1 VSAGETPP
9 ASRSPLDA
17 VLAAATLVVLVVV
30 ALAFPPRPFGD
41 SVEYLLMA
49 ESWAAHG
56 SPALRP
62 GDMDALRRRAAL
74 SGVAVNPDDA
84 LGNYFEGRDGRF
96 YCYHFAFYPLLTLP
110 ARYVLRAFG
119 ADELKAGPLT
129 NAIAFGAAIGAVLLW
144 TPISPFARRAAAALL
159 VSSPALGFLLWPHPE
174 VLSFAM
180 AALALVL
187 GSRGSRGAAILCAA
201 IASIQNPPLVLLA
214 VFEMARPWLL
224 RQSGPLP
231 WPRAMVLILAA
242 VAVVA
247 SPLFFLAEFSTV
259 NLAAYETA
267 GAHAFGVGKGLGLLF
282 DPDLGLVRYAPLTVA
297 LWLAVLGM
305 AMVHG
310 PARRLEGALAV
321 ALVLM
326 MLACSATGNWNHGTT
341 GPSRYVVWL
350 FPLMAYLI
358 TMGPTASRLLAAPGR
373 GCRLI
378 LVIAVAAQIAV
389 AAHRGGVLSPLDYL
403 EHSRAA
409 RAVLDRWPALYRS
422 PEEVFR
428 ERTAHTEVD
437 IDGPFIYE
445 NDGRCRKALARW
457 KHADALIARC
467 GPLPDSV
474 RPFFQSHPAKD
485 EKGRWVFVDY

>member
-1 VSAGETPP
+1 MTG
-9 ASRSPLDA
+9 RSPLDA
-17 VLAAATLVVLVVV
+17 VLAAATLVVLIGL
-30 ALAFPPRPFGD
+30 ALAYPPRPLGD

-49 ESWAAHG
+49 ESLAAHG

-62 GDMDALRRRAAL
+62 GDVDALRRRAAL

-96 YCYHFAFYPLLTLP
+96 YCYHFAFYPLVSLP

-129 NAIAFGAAIGAVLLW
+129 NAILFGTAIGAVLLFA
-144 TPISPFARRAAAALL
+144 PGGPFAVRTAAALL
-159 VSSPALGFLLWPHPE
+159 ASSPALGFLLWPHPE
-174 VLSFAM
+174 VLSFSM
-180 AALALVL
+180 ATLALVL
-187 GSRGSRGAAILCAA
+187 GSRGSRGAAVLCAS

-214 VFEMARPWLL
+214 VFEMAPPGLLVQSAPRRPPRVAVLL
-224 RQSGPLP
+224 LSAL
-231 WPRAMVLILAA
+231 
-242 VAVVA
+242 AVVA

-282 DPDLGLVRYAPLTVA
+282 DLDLGLVRYAPLTVV
-297 LWLAVLGM
+297 LWLAVVVLS
-305 AMVHG
+305 MVTG
-310 PARRLEGALAV
+310 PARRLEGALV
-321 ALVLM
+321 AILVLM

-341 GPSRYVVWL
+341 GPSRYVVWM

-358 TMGPTASRLLAAPGR
+358 AMGSTATQLLAGR
-373 GCRLI
+373 RGPYCAALI
-378 LVIAVAAQIAV
+378 LVIAAQIAV

-403 EHSRAA
+403 EHSRLA

-437 IDGPFIYE
+437 LDGPFVYE
-445 NDGRCRKALARW
+445 HDGRCRKALARW

-474 RPFFQSHPAKD
+474 RSFFDSHPPKD
-485 EKGRWVFVDY
+485 EKGRWVYVDY